1 MSLSKVLWTV
11 GSLVSAQLA
20 VKVVRGFEADALL
33 GLIGLQRRRSPLQMI
48 VPAIGLASLGAALGA
63 GAALL
68 IKPTPGA
75 ALRPRLS
82 VRADKLA
89 DEIGVSHKTDELSS
103 TAAHERNREPSGRFR
118 AEKDSS

>member
-11 GSLVSAQLA
+11 GSLISAQLA

-33 GLIGLQRRRSPLQMI
+33 GLIGLQRRRSTLQTI

-68 IKPTPGA
+68 IGQTSGA
-75 ALRPRLS
+75 ALRQRLS

-89 DEIGVSHKTDELSS
+89 DKIDVSHKTDESSS

>member
-11 GSLVSAQLA
+11 GSLISAQLA

-68 IKPTPGA
+68 IGPTAGV
-75 ALRPRLS
+75 ALRRRVP
-82 VRADKLA
+82 VRTDKVADNI
-89 DEIGVSHKTDELSS
+89 DVSHKADEPSS